1 MKTNLF
7 TLILAVCL
15 HTAAQAQLPLHLSE
29 YKKMSANYQKGMSK
43 VKAKTSYSLSLK
55 HQFTSVLIKM
65 PIHSSLLGSYVVAN
79 GDTLRFKKSTK
90 RDEPVSVSQLVV
102 FKAPVKSLVFYS
114 GALNEYVEFHLYNSE
129 TPKVVAAKQPEPSVE
144 SLPMSHAIAAAF
156 IPNEVALDRHQDLHT
171 QATISRHPNNY
182 LPKRRKN

>member
-1 MKTNLF
+1 MKTNLL
-7 TLILAVCL
+7 TLLLAVCL
-15 HTAAQAQLPLHLSE
+15 HTAAQAQTHIHLSE
-29 YKKMSANYQKGMSK
+29 YKKVSPNYQKGTSK

-55 HQFTSVLIKM
+55 QPFTSVLIKM
-65 PIHSSLLGSYVVAN
+65 PVHSSLAGSYVVAN

-90 RDEPVSVSQLVV
+90 KDEPVSLSQLVV
-102 FKAPVKSLVFYS
+102 FKSAVKSIVFYS
-114 GALNEYVEFHLYNSE
+114 GALNEYVEFHLYNSD
-129 TPKVVAAKQPEPSVE
+129 TPKVVAVKQQAKVD